1 MHEAL
6 LFSAQLR
13 LIDVSKDKIRRFVD
27 EVGPPFLPCDPAALE
42 SRTWRYPSD
51 SEYSVFRSYL
61 EKGALQM
68 ADWAAMWSAF
78 AYAEPCLYGTEKD
91 S

>member
-13 LIDVSKDKIRRFVD
+13 LIDVSRDKMRRFVD

-42 SRTWRYPSD
+42 SRTWRYSSD
-51 SEYSVFRSYL
+51 SAYSVFRSYL

-68 ADWAAMWSAF
+68 ADRAAMWSAF
-78 AYAEPCLYGTEKD
+78 AYAEPCLYGSE
-91 S
+91 